1 MSAHTQSAAWIR
13 VVPPDQADDAL
24 RRAYA
29 RCADPQTGEPAHI
42 MAVHSLNPAAMLD
55 HRALYRTLMYGP
67 SPLSRA
73 QREMI
78 ALVVSAAN
86 RCRY

>member
-1 MSAHTQSAAWIR
+1 MPQAAWIHI
-13 VVPPDQADDAL
+13 VPPDKADENL
-24 RRAYA
+24 RQAYA
-29 RCADPQTGEPAHI
+29 QCADPRTGEPAHI
-42 MAVHSLNPAAMLD
+42 MAVHSLNPAGMLH
-55 HRALYRTLMYGP
+55 HRALYRAIMYGP

-78 ALVVSAAN
+78 ALVVSTAN

>member
-1 MSAHTQSAAWIR
+1 VPRAAWIHI
-13 VVPPDQADDAL
+13 VSPDEADESL
-24 RRAYA
+24 RHAYA
-29 RCADPQTGEPAHI
+29 QCADPQTGEPAHI
-42 MAVHSLNPAAMLD
+42 MAVHSLSPAAMLR
-55 HRALYRTLMYGP
+55 HRDLYKTLMYGP

-86 RCRY
+86 RCEY